1 MVVFRI
7 RRARRAGSISPLY
20 AMVRRY
26 KESRKSLAVEER
38 RVRVTASKGAERKI
52 AFTSDVNAELVRQSD
67 AIHELA
73 RKHDV
78 HPDKVRKFLKPCKI
92 QHNKD
97 RVLNTWNVH
106 LNATARRIN
115 DRAYLTSPPPLT
127 YQKILMH
134 CFTALPKGQKK
145 SAAEIRKIAK
155 QTYQEWKDLPAEE
168 RSKTLSEFE
177 DTRTK
182 ARAVV
187 RSEPKMRNEEARQVQ
202 SDVSL
207 ATNPLFLTNDLRWS
221 QQAFRHGTTLQHAF
235 TTCHRA
241 LGRNAPEHFLLF
253 RR

>member
-115 DRAYLTSPPPLT
+115 DRAYLTPPPPSDISKNT
-127 YQKILMH
+127 N
-134 CFTALPKGQKK
+134 ALFY
-145 SAAEIRKIAK
+145 SS
-155 QTYQEWKDLPAEE
+155 
-168 RSKTLSEFE
+168 SKRPEKVGRRDSQ
-177 DTRTK
+177 
-182 ARAVV
+182 
-187 RSEPKMRNEEARQVQ
+187 NCEA
-202 SDVSL
+202 DVSGMEG
-207 ATNPLFLTNDLRWS
+207 P
-221 QQAFRHGTTLQHAF
+221 
-235 TTCHRA
+235 TCRRA
-241 LGRNAPEHFLLF
+241 LQNSVRI
-253 RR
+253 